1 MIATCSTYK
10 NYVGRG
16 KEAMENHKREPW
28 KRILWIR
35 QDYPDNYTDPEFI
48 KHLQRLR
55 FRDKYAWPSPESAT
69 PVVQV
74 RTDLVLFYNK
84 LLSTSLVFIAFNFIY
99 HYKVDPLPYTIAMT
113 VFILYLSWRSTR
125 RWVDLRSSLVITFA
139 MLTLSPVLKSLSKT
153 TASNSIWTLAFWLTL
168 AYVGSMS
175 PNPESQSSNLST
187 NLLLAIVTVLASR
200 LNSSTQ
206 VFCFLFICIQLNL
219 ILPKLVVFNTRLYA
233 LVLSTIVFTYVIL
246 ALGFS
251 YAIVAWCLAS
261 FYIFV
266 LPQWFVYWQTN
277 YRGYE
282 ASLSRVWECQRPILD

>member
-1 MIATCSTYK
+1 MGTEVK
-10 NYVGRG
+10 
-16 KEAMENHKREPW
+16 EPW

-48 KHLQRLR
+48 KHLHRLR
-55 FRDKYAWPSPESAT
+55 YRGKFAWPSPQST
-69 PVVQV
+69 TSVVQV
-74 RTDLVLFYNK
+74 RTDLVLFYSK
-84 LLSTSLVFIAFNFIY
+84 LLSTSLVFIAFDFIY
-99 HYKVDPLPYTIAMT
+99 HYKVDPLPYAVIMT
-113 VFILYLSWRSTR
+113 VFILYLSWRSTTR
-125 RWVDLRSSLVITFA
+125 SWVDLRSSLVITFA

-175 PNPESQSSNLST
+175 PNPTSQTSNLST

-206 VFCFLFICIQLNL
+206 VFCFLLICIQLNL
-219 ILPKLVVFNTRLYA
+219 VLPKLVVFNTWLFA
-233 LVLSTIVFTYVIL
+233 LVLSSLVFTYVIV
-246 ALGFS
+246 ALGAS
-251 YAIVAWCLAS
+251 YAVVALGLSS

-282 ASLSRVWECQRPILD
+282 ASLSRVWESQRPILD